1 MASERRKELDRARLI
16 ERMRAAGRL
25 HVKMFMAVQAELNL
39 TARAQQVEALVL
51 NYQPSPEDLVKL
63 EEGLKE
69 VDERRAKKA
78 AQPQKRYYGRRPY
91 GKNYDNYAD
100 PIAEIKM
107 DMDERW

>member
-25 HVKMFMAVQAELNL
+25 HVKMFMAVQAELNME
-39 TARAQQVEALVL
+39 ARAQQVDALAAQ
-51 NYQPSPEDLVKL
+51 YHPSPEDL
-63 EEGLKE
+63 EQLKAQLAE
-69 VDERRAKKA
+69 LDDRRAKKA
-78 AQPQKRYYGRRPY
+78 AQSKRYYGRRPY
-91 GKNYDNYAD
+91 GKNYDNYDD